1 MIGSLAAILTTASF
15 IPQAI
20 KVIKTKDTSGISLI
34 MYSMFTIGVFLWII
48 HGFIMNDLAVI
59 LANSCTFVFAV
70 IILFFK
76 IKYKDGIKNDV
87 VEENICK

>member
-48 HGFIMNDLAVI
+48 HGFIINDLAVI
-59 LANSCTFVFAV
+59 LANSCTFIFAV

-76 IKYKDGIKNDV
+76 IKYKDGVTK
-87 VEENICK
+87 ENIVN